1 MNQTEITSALQLLAL
16 QEDERFGEYIQC
28 LLTQMQLQRQVLML
42 STLSS
47 NESDVTEA
55 LDYQLEQ
62 LSENQEK
69 LNQLTE
75 GLKEF
80 SEQMSYLKSLNLF

>member
-1 MNQTEITSALQLLAL
+1 M
-16 QEDERFGEYIQC
+16 R
-28 LLTQMQLQRQVLML
+28 LQRQVLML